1 VTAELFQ
8 QIEQQGGVADL
19 STRCRFKLS
28 GADRVR
34 YLNGQVT
41 NDVRR
46 ANSTSALRALVT
58 DVKARIIADIFIH
71 ATDDA
76 LYFDA
81 EGEAQEMLFA
91 RLERYIIA
99 DDAVLED
106 VTAQWQQWHVFG
118 PAAERHRGSPA
129 ALDCTRLAMPG
140 VDLWIPVG
148 EAAPVFEATTVS
160 TDDFETLRIV
170 HGVPRYPNELNQDA
184 FPAEAGLE
192 ESAVSFTKGCYIGQ
206 EIISR
211 IKTTG
216 KMPRTLVSWTAED
229 DASPTL
235 GMELALPESPEKTIG
250 IITSVAV
257 HPVSGR
263 SSGLA
268 FIRLGSAEVDSRL
281 LARGE
286 PPTLAATVKLSGTAS

>member
-1 VTAELFQ
+1 MVN
-8 QIEQQGGVADL
+8 L

-46 ANSTSALRALVT
+46 ADSTSALHALVT
-58 DVKARIIADIFIH
+58 DVKARIIADIYVH
-71 ATDDA
+71 ALGDA

-81 EGEAQEMLFA
+81 EGSVRELLAA

-106 VTAQWQQWHVFG
+106 VTDEWRQWHVFG
-118 PAAERHRGSPA
+118 QGAEKFQRSDE
-129 ALDCTRLAMPG
+129 ALACARLGEPG
-140 VDLWIPVG
+140 VDLWYAPNTVPV
-148 EAAPVFEATTVS
+148 V
-160 TDDFETLRIV
+160 DDCAELSAEDYETLRVLRGI
-170 HGVPRYPNELNQDA
+170 PRYPNELNQEA

-192 ESAVSFTKGCYIGQ
+192 DTAVSFTKGCYIGQ

-216 KMPRTLVSWTAED
+216 KMPRVMVPWQAED
-229 DASPTL
+229 GAEVQA
-235 GMELALPESPEKTIG
+235 GMELALPETAEKAIG
-250 IITSVAV
+250 IVTSVV
-257 HPVSGR
+257 RHPVSR
-263 SSGLA
+263 VWAGLA
-268 FIRLGSAEVDSRL
+268 YLRQGAAALDSRL

-286 PPTLAATVKLSGTAS
+286 PPTLAATVKLSGTAK